1 MSVFKRIDTDGSGT
15 IDKSETIKFWL
26 IFFTLLFILKCIVF
40 LTIFIFNH
48 RKSNFAKVNTE
59 ELFRAVDLDNN
70 GDISEEEW
78 MEFW

>member
-26 IFFTLLFILKCIVF
+26 TIFTLLFILKCIIF
-40 LTIFIFNH
+40 LTISFFP

>member
-1 MSVFKRIDTDGSGT
+1 MYVVRWMNIS
-15 IDKSETIKFWL
+15 WC
-26 IFFTLLFILKCIVF
+26 LK
-40 LTIFIFNH
+40 NR

-78 MEFW
+78 MEFWQEVKRAGHSEEEIEEEVKLFLD

>member
-1 MSVFKRIDTDGSGT
+1 
-15 IDKSETIKFWL
+15 
-26 IFFTLLFILKCIVF
+26 LKN
-40 LTIFIFNH
+40 L

-78 MEFW
+78 MEFWQEVKRAGHSEEEIEEEVNIYFLISNCFQSKILCF

>member
-1 MSVFKRIDTDGSGT
+1 
-15 IDKSETIKFWL
+15 
-26 IFFTLLFILKCIVF
+26 LK
-40 LTIFIFNH
+40 NR

-78 MEFW
+78 MEFWQEVKRAGHSEEEIEEEVKLFLD